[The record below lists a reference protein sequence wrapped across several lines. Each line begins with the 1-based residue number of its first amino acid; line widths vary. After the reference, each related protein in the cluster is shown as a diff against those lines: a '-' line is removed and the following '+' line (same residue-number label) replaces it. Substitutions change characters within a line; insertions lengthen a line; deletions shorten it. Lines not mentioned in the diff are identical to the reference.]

1 MITFDCTK
9 NEELGLYE
17 GTLCVRLPEISVTRY
32 KADRNDFKYE
42 MPPPIISL
50 TDTSTSTLSSLL
62 ANKSFLNSFSKLEF
76 CEFNKTGIDFP
87 LNTNARNSDCFSFS
101 QVSIKKIRLD

>member
-1 MITFDCTK
+1 MISFDCTK

-42 MPPPIISL
+42 MRR
-50 TDTSTSTLSSLL
+50 
-62 ANKSFLNSFSKLEF
+62 A
-76 CEFNKTGIDFP
+76 
-87 LNTNARNSDCFSFS
+87 
-101 QVSIKKIRLD
+101 VSEIVEEIVEKHLDD

>member
-17 GTLCVRLPEISVTRY
+17 GTLCIRLPEISVTRY

-42 MPPPIISL
+42 MRRAVSEIVEEIIEK
-50 TDTSTSTLSSLL
+50 
-62 ANKSFLNSFSKLEF
+62 N
-76 CEFNKTGIDFP
+76 
-87 LNTNARNSDCFSFS
+87 
-101 QVSIKKIRLD
+101 LDD

>member
-9 NEELGLYE
+9 NDDLGLYE

-42 MPPPIISL
+42 MRRAVSEIVEEIIE
-50 TDTSTSTLSSLL
+50 
-62 ANKSFLNSFSKLEF
+62 K
-76 CEFNKTGIDFP
+76 
-87 LNTNARNSDCFSFS
+87 
-101 QVSIKKIRLD
+101 QLDD